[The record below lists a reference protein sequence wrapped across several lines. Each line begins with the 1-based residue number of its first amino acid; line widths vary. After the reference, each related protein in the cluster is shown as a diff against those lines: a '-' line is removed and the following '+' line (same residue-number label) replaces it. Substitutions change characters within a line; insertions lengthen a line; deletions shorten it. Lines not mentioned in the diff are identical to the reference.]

1 MVLGFILMDLV
12 NGDSGVDN
20 GWLNSFLLDNRLDGL
35 KHGLAVSFWVLQLNH
50 GPHEHGGA
58 HARQQ

>member
-1 MVLGFILMDLV
+1 MDLV